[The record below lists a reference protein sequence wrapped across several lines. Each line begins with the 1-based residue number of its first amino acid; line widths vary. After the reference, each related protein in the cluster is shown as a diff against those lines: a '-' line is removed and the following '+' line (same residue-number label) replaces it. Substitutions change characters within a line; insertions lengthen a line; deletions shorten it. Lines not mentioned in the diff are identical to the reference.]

1 MGLQCVARHAGLND
15 PLGHL
20 QVVHLAGHDIRRGV
34 DVHHVLHLVLPS
46 GGMEHRAGDV
56 TVHDLLE
63 AGAERVQEGV
73 LNGVHHAE
81 LLSSLEGLDQQAAKA
96 LEGIVF
102 SRCNLRTNLY
112 RTTRA
117 NVETAFRG
125 EIRVFKTAIPDTVKV
140 GDAISRG
147 LTVMEYAPESKASS
161 AYRAF
166 AKEVLASETE
176 RAPAEGCTIHV
187 LSDSGVRRVG

>member
-1 MGLQCVARHAGLND
+1 
-15 PLGHL
+15 
-20 QVVHLAGHDIRRGV
+20 
-34 DVHHVLHLVLPS
+34 
-46 GGMEHRAGDV
+46 ME
-56 TVHDLLE
+56 
-63 AGAERVQEGV
+63 
-73 LNGVHHAE
+73 
-81 LLSSLEGLDQQAAKA
+81 AA
-96 LEGIVF
+96 F
-102 SRCNLRTNLY
+102 Q
-112 RTTRA
+112 
-117 NVETAFRG
+117 G